1 MRFFLLLFALLGG
14 GHAAFAQAAQAQP
27 QPEVLR
33 PALPNTDTAA
43 AIHRLFTAK
52 RKRQV
57 IISGATFGVAVG
69 AVVAVALSSQQPSGG
84 GGGGFGILTTS
95 GPILD
100 NQAVAVMGIGIT
112 MIPVVLIEALLF
124 GGWNKKQEQ
133 QTIEAWQQ
141 HKEARFLKRKLKPK
155 YFAALPPP
163 K

>member
-1 MRFFLLLFALLGG
+1 M
-14 GHAAFAQAAQAQP
+14 
-27 QPEVLR
+27 
-33 PALPNTDTAA
+33 A
-43 AIHRLFTAK
+43 AIHRLFAAK

-57 IISGATFGVAVG
+57 IISGATFGAAVG
-69 AVVAVALSSQQPSGG
+69 AVAVVVATSNQQPSGG

-100 NQAVAVMGIGIT
+100 NQAVAVVGIGII
-112 MIPVVLIEALLF
+112 MVPVVLIEAILF

-155 YFAALPPP
+155 YFVAPPP
-163 K
+163 AK